1 MPAKKQFYYKLK
13 FTIMFYKTKTN
24 KINNESRAMLA
35 LRIIDTVNKSGIA
48 DAKVSNAFVQLEDVN
63 ARYQIAI
70 EPGTARQVSQSIT
83 DKYKERAT
91 LFAGI
96 YDYLYGLLNSPDT
109 DMKAAAT
116 LLFEQ
121 ISKYGKN
128 FSSYRLADQ
137 SLRYIR
143 IIESLKMPEYEVAL
157 TKTLLTNKL
166 AELDQVQL
174 DYEELYMGR
183 GNTFATKV
191 APSSLS
197 KELNDAIKL
206 YMDEVNWMATRTN
219 TEAWNTLRNN
229 LQKRFDEVNVTS
241 TRKPADTTTETTST
255 TTTV

>member
-1 MPAKKQFYYKLK
+1 MY
-13 FTIMFYKTKTN
+13 YKTKTN

-70 EPGTARQVSQSIT
+70 VPGTAKQVSQSIT
-83 DKYKERAT
+83 DKYKERGT
-91 LFAGI
+91 LFVEV
-96 YDYLYGLLNSPDT
+96 YDYLYGLLNSPDAE
-109 DMKAAAT
+109 MKVAAT

-128 FSSYRLADQ
+128 FGRYRLADQ

-143 IIESLKMPEYEVAL
+143 IIESLKMPEFEAAL
-157 TKTLLTNKL
+157 AKTLLTNKL
-166 AELDQVQL
+166 VLLDQVQL

-206 YMDEVNWMATRTN
+206 YMDEVNWMANRTN
-219 TEAWNTLRNN
+219 TEAWYTLRSN
-229 LQKRFDEVNVTS
+229 LQKRFDEMNVTN
-241 TRKPADTTTETTST
+241 TRKPTDATTETAT
-255 TTTV
+255 TANA

>member
-1 MPAKKQFYYKLK
+1 MY
-13 FTIMFYKTKTN
+13 YKTKTN

-63 ARYQIAI
+63 ARYQLAI
-70 EPGTARQVSQSIT
+70 VPGTSKQVSQYIT
-83 DKYKERAT
+83 DKYKERGT
-91 LFAGI
+91 LFVEA
-96 YDYLYGLLNSPDT
+96 YDYLYGLLNSPDAE
-109 DMKAAAT
+109 MKTAAT
-116 LLFEQ
+116 QLFEQ

-128 FSSYRLADQ
+128 FGRYRLADQ

-143 IIESLKMPEYEVAL
+143 IIESLKMPEFEAAL
-157 TKTLLTNKL
+157 AKTLLCDKL
-166 AELDQVQL
+166 ALLDQVQL

-206 YMDEVNWMATRTN
+206 YMDEVNWMANRTN
-219 TEAWNTLRNN
+219 TEAWYTLRNN
-229 LQKRFDEVNVTS
+229 LQKRFDEMNVTS
-241 TRKPADTTTETTST
+241 TRKSTETTT
-255 TTTV
+255 QTATNTNV

>member
-1 MPAKKQFYYKLK
+1 MNYRS
-13 FTIMFYKTKTN
+13 KTN

-35 LRIIDTVNKSGIA
+35 LRMIDTVNKSGIE
-48 DAKVSNAFVQLEDVN
+48 DAKVSNAFVQLTDVN

-70 EPGTARQVSQSIT
+70 EPGTAKQVSQSIT
-83 DKYKERAT
+83 DKYKERTA
-91 LFAGI
+91 LFTEM
-96 YDYLYGLLNSPDT
+96 YDYLYGLLGSPDAQ
-109 DMKAAAT
+109 MKAAAT

-121 ISKYGKN
+121 FSKYGKN
-128 FSSYRLADQ
+128 FGKYRLADQ

-143 IIESLKMPEYEVAL
+143 IIESLKQPEYAAAL
-157 TKTLLTNKL
+157 AKTQLTDKL
-166 AELDQVQL
+166 AVLDQLQL

-183 GNTFATKV
+183 GNTYATKV

-219 TEAWNTLRNN
+219 TEAWITLRNN
-229 LQKRFDEVNVTS
+229 LQRRFDEVNVS
-241 TRKPADTTTETTST
+241 VTRKGTDTSADSAT